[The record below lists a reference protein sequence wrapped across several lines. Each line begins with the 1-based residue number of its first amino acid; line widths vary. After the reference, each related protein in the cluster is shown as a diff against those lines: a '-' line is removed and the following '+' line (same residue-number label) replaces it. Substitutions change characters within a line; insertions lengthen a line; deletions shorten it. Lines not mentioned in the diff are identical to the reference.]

1 MDRRK
6 KMKNSK
12 KILVTVVVLVAI
24 VAALFG
30 RQILSQ
36 SKADGSIQVE
46 VIDLEQNVLQDK
58 SVDFMEG
65 DTLVDLVEENFD
77 NVTIDNGM
85 LMTIDELT
93 TPEDW
98 SSFICIYVDDEMSDV
113 GINDI
118 VVKDGMKVSFIMTE
132 FNYEY

>member
-1 MDRRK
+1 
-6 KMKNSK
+6 MKNSK
-12 KILVTVVVLVAI
+12 KLIVTVVVLVAI

-58 SVDFMEG
+58 SVEFMEG

-98 SSFICIYVDDEMSDV
+98 SSFICIYVDDEMSEV

-132 FNYEY
+132 LNYEY

>member
-1 MDRRK
+1 
-6 KMKNSK
+6 MKNSK
-12 KILVTVVVLVAI
+12 KLIVTVVVLVAI

-36 SKADGSIQVE
+36 SKADGSIQIE
-46 VIDLEQNVLQDK
+46 VIDLDQNVLQDK
-58 SVDFMEG
+58 NVEFMEG
-65 DTLVDLVEENFD
+65 DTLVNLVEENFD

-98 SSFICIYVDDEMSDV
+98 SSYICIYVDDQMSEV

-132 FNYEY
+132 LNYEY

>member
-1 MDRRK
+1 
-6 KMKNSK
+6 MKNSK
-12 KILVTVVVLVAI
+12 KLIVTVVVLVAI

-132 FNYEY
+132 LNYEY